1 MDDKT
6 PPPPPPP
13 KLDPEDLYDFSKG
26 NKRDD
31 ENRGRPTPSSLLS
44 KWDYWRVSWLT
55 LACTII
61 KLVTFARW
69 MPQWDTWWKMAV
81 IEKRTNDREAKFLTE
96 GPVTMANQDGSALS
110 MRRKK
115 A

>member
-6 PPPPPPP
+6 Q
-13 KLDPEDLYDFSKG
+13 
-26 NKRDD
+26 
-31 ENRGRPTPSSLLS
+31 RGRPTAAPLLS

-69 MPQWDTWWKMAV
+69 LPQWDTWWKMAV
-81 IEKRTNDREAKFLTE
+81 LEKRTNDREA
-96 GPVTMANQDGSALS
+96 VS
-110 MRRKK
+110 MRQEFGRTQVRDLIKEIDD
-115 A
+115 AVTETEV

>member
-6 PPPPPPP
+6 Q
-13 KLDPEDLYDFSKG
+13 
-26 NKRDD
+26 
-31 ENRGRPTPSSLLS
+31 RGRPTAAPLLS

-69 MPQWDTWWKMAV
+69 LPQWDTWWKMAV
-81 IEKRTNDREAKFLTE
+81 LEKRTNDREAARHERQGNRGTNAAPIDE
-96 GPVTMANQDGSALS
+96 TITMPDDGEETLC
-110 MRRKK
+110 
-115 A
+115 